1 MHTLDPARAFLIVT
15 GAEAASFLQAIIT
28 QDIHTAQKDR
38 LIFSALLSPQGK
50 WMFDFFIRKIPEG
63 YQIECA
69 ANARDAL
76 IKKLSLYKLR
86 AKVEIAPLEGWRV
99 GYVAPHLHSPHQ
111 LFSPHPNP
119 LPQAGEG
126 IAPANHESRMTNDES
141 RMTNDESRTF
151 PDPRHPALPQRV
163 WLAPDAP
170 VPDNLLPLNE
180 VTCQR
185 LTLGIPE
192 GGVDATP
199 DETLLDL
206 GYDLLHAVSF
216 TKGCYV
222 GQEVTARMHYKNIA
236 RKGFY
241 LVKHAST
248 PLPASVS
255 EITSGGNIIGTLRSR
270 AGALGLMFGRFED
283 VEQATSPTLKD
294 LPVTLEV
301 PDWQTP
307 KLALFRS
314 QSQSQS

>member
-1 MHTLDPARAFLIVT
+1 MDTLDPARAFLTVT

-50 WMFDFFIRKIPEG
+50 WMFDFFILKTAAG
-63 YQIECA
+63 YQIECRA
-69 ANARDAL
+69 DARDAL

-126 IAPANHESRMTNDES
+126 TVHGSTVNGERSTVNGL
-141 RMTNDESRTF
+141 RTF
-151 PDPRHPALPQRV
+151 ADPRHPALPQRV
-163 WLAPDAP
+163 WLAPEAP
-170 VPDNLLPLNE
+170 IPEGLLPLKE
-180 VTCQR
+180 VTDQR

-241 LVKHAST
+241 LVKHAGAA
-248 PLPASVS
+248 LAASVS

-283 VEQATSPTLKD
+283 AEQATSPTLKD

>member
-1 MHTLDPARAFLIVT
+1 MDTLDPARAFLTVT

-28 QDIHTAQKDR
+28 QDIHTAHEDR

-50 WMFDFFIRKIPEG
+50 WMFDFFILKTAAG
-63 YQIECA
+63 YQIECRA
-69 ANARDAL
+69 DARDAL
-76 IKKLSLYKLR
+76 LKKLALYKLR

-99 GYVAPHLHSPHQ
+99 GYASPITHHAP
-111 LFSPHPNP
+111 
-119 LPQAGEG
+119 
-126 IAPANHESRMTNDES
+126 
-141 RMTNDESRTF
+141 RTTAF
-151 PDPRHPALPQRV
+151 ADPRHPALPQRV
-163 WLAPDAP
+163 WLAPEAP

-180 VTCQR
+180 VNEQR

-222 GQEVTARMHYKNIA
+222 GQEVTARMHYKNIT

-241 LVKHAST
+241 LVKHAGAA
-248 PLPASVS
+248 LPASVS
-255 EITSGGNIIGTLRSR
+255 DITSGGKIIGTLRSR
-270 AGALGLMFGRFED
+270 AGALGLMFGRFEE

-301 PDWQTP
+301 PDWQAP

-314 QSQSQS
+314 QS